1 MQISTAT
8 FIASSPSLKNC
19 PDSDYPE
26 FAFIGRSNVGK
37 SSLINMLTGNK
48 SLAKVSGTPGKTR
61 LINHFLIN
69 DQWYLVDLPG
79 IGFAKTSKEEGRKIE
94 SMIEGYL
101 LRRNNL
107 HLTFLLIDSRHVPQK
122 IDLEFMAWLN
132 RNHIP
137 FLLLFT
143 KTDKLTKSQQTSNPS
158 VYRKTLIETL
168 NIDPEFI
175 LTSSEKKMG
184 REEVLEVIERERYA
198 K

>member
-1 MQISTAT
+1 
-8 FIASSPSLKNC
+8 
-19 PDSDYPE
+19 
-26 FAFIGRSNVGK
+26 
-37 SSLINMLTGNK
+37 
-48 SLAKVSGTPGKTR
+48 
-61 LINHFLIN
+61 
-69 DQWYLVDLPG
+69 
-79 IGFAKTSKEEGRKIE
+79 
-94 SMIEGYL
+94 MIEGYL

-137 FLLLFT
+137 FLILFT

-158 VYRKTLIETL
+158 LYRKTLIETL

-184 REEVLEVIERERYA
+184 REEVLEVIEKDY
-198 K
+198 KN

>member
-1 MQISTAT
+1 
-8 FIASSPSLKNC
+8 
-19 PDSDYPE
+19 
-26 FAFIGRSNVGK
+26 
-37 SSLINMLTGNK
+37 MLTGNK

-79 IGFAKTSKEEGRKIE
+79 IGFAKASKEEGRKIE
-94 SMIEGYL
+94 TMIEGYL

-184 REEVLEVIERERYA
+184 REEVLEVIERERYDR
-198 K
+198 